1 MWRNFRPREASSAV
15 DARKFSFDA
24 RLPSARTDSGGGGEE
39 TKLGRGR
46 IQDMHLAFFYTK
58 VGQSKGNL
66 LFKSVFD
73 LKKNKK

>member
-24 RLPSARTDSGGGGEE
+24 RLPSARTDSGGGREE

-46 IQDMHLAFFYTK
+46 IQDMHLAFF
-58 VGQSKGNL
+58 
-66 LFKSVFD
+66 
-73 LKKNKK
+73 